1 MGNRRMYQPRGKTL
15 GGSSSINAQVY
26 IRGHASDFDHWA
38 SLGCDG
44 WSYAELLPLFRKIEN
59 YEPDCEPQDAP
70 FHGKGGPLNKIGRA
84 SCRESVCQYVYIS
97 VVAVSL
103 KKKKKPKKNILTK

>member
-1 MGNRRMYQPRGKTL
+1 MPTGIIPLVRGWACNWKYWTVPQRHMGNRRMYQPRGKTL

-59 YEPDCEPQDAP
+59 YEPDCEPQEDR
-70 FHGKGGPLNKIGRA
+70 KSTRLN
-84 SCRESVCQYVYIS
+84 SSH
-97 VVAVSL
+97 
-103 KKKKKPKKNILTK
+103 